1 MPRTARAAGGSGI
14 YHVMLRGINRQRI
27 FEDDE
32 DRERFLEILKKARE
46 KDGFDLIAWC
56 LMPNHVH
63 LLIHENEVKLETI
76 FRRIGA
82 SYVYWYN
89 GKYERTGH
97 LFQDRFKSE
106 PVEDDA
112 YFLSVIRYIHRDPV
126 KAGLCEKPEEYAYSS
141 LKNYFEKDGL
151 HDSGMV
157 LEMMDE
163 AQFRDWNAQSV
174 EEKCMDMSD
183 QPRKQLTDSR
193 AWDLIKRYSGCGNAA
208 EFQGLEKDKRDTA
221 LRKALKGGVSI
232 RQASRLTGISIG
244 VIRKIQRD

>member
-1 MPRTARAAGGSGI
+1 
-14 YHVMLRGINRQRI
+14 MLRGINRQRI

-32 DRERFLEILKKARE
+32 DREKFLEILKKARE

-63 LLIHENEVKLETI
+63 LLIHENAVKLETI
-76 FRRIGA
+76 FRRIG
-82 SYVYWYN
+82 STYVYWYN

-112 YFLSVIRYIHRDPV
+112 YFLTVIRYIHQNPV
-126 KAGLCEKPEEYAYSS
+126 KAGLCEKPEAYAYSS

-151 HDSGMV
+151 HDSQMV
-157 LEMMDE
+157 LEMMDAE
-163 AQFRDWNAQSV
+163 EFKAWNAQAVDES
-174 EEKCMDMSD
+174 CMDMSD
-183 QPRKQLTDSR
+183 RPRKQLTDKR
-193 AWDLIKRYSGCGNAA
+193 AWELIRRSSGCESTA
-208 EFQGLEKDKRDTA
+208 EFQMMERGKRDAA
-221 LRKALKGGVSI
+221 LGKALKGGVSI

-244 VIRKIQRD
+244 VIRKISS

>member
-1 MPRTARAAGGSGI
+1 MPRTARKTADSGI
-14 YHVMLRGINRQRI
+14 YHVMMRGINRQRI

-32 DRERFLEILKKARE
+32 DRDRFLEILKKTKE
-46 KDGFDLIAWC
+46 MDGFDLIAWC

-82 SYVYWYN
+82 AYVYWYN
-89 GKYERTGH
+89 GKYVRTGH

-112 YFLSVIRYIHRDPV
+112 YFLTVIRYIHWDPV
-126 KAGLCEKPEEYAYSS
+126 KAGLCEKPETYAYSS

-157 LEMMDE
+157 LEMMNE
-163 AQFRDWNAQSV
+163 EEFREWNTQAA
-174 EEKCMDMSD
+174 EDKCMDITE
-183 QPRKQLTDSR
+183 QPRKHLTDSR
-193 AWDLIKRYSGCGNAA
+193 AWALIQRRSGCKNAS
-208 EFQGLEKDKRDTA
+208 EFQNLEREKRDAA
-221 LRKALKGGVSI
+221 LGKALKEGVSI

-244 VIRKIQRD
+244 VIRRIVHD

>member
-1 MPRTARAAGGSGI
+1 MPRQARKKAESGI
-14 YHVMLRGINRQRI
+14 YRIMLRGINQQQI

-32 DRERFLEILKKARE
+32 DRERFLEILKKTRE

-63 LLIHENEVKLETI
+63 LLIHENYVKLETI
-76 FRRIGA
+76 FRRIGS

-112 YFLSVIRYIHRDPV
+112 YFLSVIRYIHRNPV
-126 KAGLCEKPEEYAYSS
+126 KAALCEKPEEYAYSS

-151 HDSGMV
+151 HDSQMV

-163 AQFRDWNAQSV
+163 EEFLAWNAQAADES
-174 EEKCMDMSD
+174 CMDMSD
-183 QPRKQLTDSR
+183 QPRRHLTDSR
-193 AWDLIKRYSGCGNAA
+193 AWELIQRSSGCENAA
-208 EFQGLEKDKRDTA
+208 EFQSLEKDKRDAA

-244 VIRKIQRD
+244 LIRKIGDR

>member
-1 MPRTARAAGGSGI
+1 
-14 YHVMLRGINRQRI
+14 MLRGINRQRI

-63 LLIHENEVKLETI
+63 LLIHENAVKLETI
-76 FRRIGA
+76 FRRIG
-82 SYVYWYN
+82 STYVYWYN

-106 PVEDDA
+106 PVEDDT
-112 YFLSVIRYIHRDPV
+112 YFLTVIRYIHQNPV
-126 KAGLCEKPEEYAYSS
+126 KAGLCEKPEDYAYSS

-151 HDSGMV
+151 HDSQMV
-157 LEMMDE
+157 LEMMDAE
-163 AQFRDWNAQSV
+163 EFKAWNAQAVDES
-174 EEKCMDMSD
+174 CMDMSD
-183 QPRKQLTDSR
+183 RPRKQLTDKR
-193 AWDLIKRYSGCGNAA
+193 AWELIRRSSGCKSTA
-208 EFQGLEKDKRDTA
+208 EFQMLERGKRDAA
-221 LRKALKGGVSI
+221 LGKALKGGVSI

-244 VIRKIQRD
+244 VIRKISS